1 MKTKL
6 KQRKLLSLR
15 IMHVHGTHNENKID
29 EIDALNIISGG
40 LEQSKRTSQPKS
52 SIKKVALK
60 NFTKCTGKYLC
71 LFE

>member
-29 EIDALNIISGG
+29 EIDALNIISG
-40 LEQSKRTSQPKS
+40 R
-52 SIKKVALK
+52 
-60 NFTKCTGKYLC
+60 
-71 LFE
+71 